1 MTNFAIRVIANA
13 AALWVAALLVS
24 GIDLAQGDS
33 TWPTKL
39 VTVLLVALVFGVV
52 NAFIRPIVKLL
63 SLPLLV
69 LTLGLFTFIVNAFML
84 QITEWLAGPLG
95 LDFHIQR
102 FFWDAVMGA
111 VIITIVSWAVS
122 VLLPSSD

>member
-1 MTNFAIRVIANA
+1 VTNFLIRVIANA

-33 TWPTKL
+33 TWTTKL

-84 QITEWLAGPLG
+84 QITEWLSGPLG
-95 LDFHIQR
+95 LDFHIQS
-102 FFWDAVMGA
+102 FFWDAVMAA
-111 VIITIVSWAVS
+111 VIITVVSWAVS